1 MKFDPTD
8 EREHQDLS
16 KLAKRDIVTV
26 TAAVAVVV
34 DVAVAVVVAVAAT
47 QPKGWEPSTARL
59 DGHSA
64 EGHLGVTDLL
74 LIWLKF
80 LVKLI
85 PRRTE

>member
-26 TAAVAVVV
+26 TA
-34 DVAVAVVVAVAAT
+34 AVAVVVAVAAT

-74 LIWLKF
+74 HIWLKF

>member
-26 TAAVAVVV
+26 TTA
-34 DVAVAVVVAVAAT
+34 VAVAAT

-74 LIWLKF
+74 HIWLKF

-85 PRRTE
+85 PRRTERQGD